1 MADEMQPDSMV
12 AEMLPDAVNP
22 TTKNGRRNRRRK
34 GKTPPARGASTG
46 NQDSTV
52 AYRPPHPSG
61 GSQGPVHTSSN
72 IGFNGRSYVDFH
84 QLPARRNTINAS
96 IQPIVLRPD
105 CFHNV
110 NATNSDVLTNPKADG
125 DYFSLAGIKDIWT
138 NAYTYWKEKKEQEAN
153 SQYSF
158 EAMTNVIVIRLYI
171 SAYMSGLALLQEI
184 VNWQSLEF
192 RDDAHRVAAAHANKL
207 SRSRLNGAIQRITS
221 FPMWKEFHDLAL
233 FHARP
238 AYSDVLNVIAHHYI
252 VPDPQLY
259 LSSEANLGFA
269 RKPAVN
275 VPTPDADA
283 YFTNALAD
291 AELCIAVLTATHA
304 ALSDA
309 DKLDVLKLRLI
320 MRAMDI
326 STNPTSYDDMK
337 DKMNDH
343 DEYCRRLYHGM
354 IGIKISV
361 SSATDEIFYWPVL
374 DASLGDTPPDKVLI
388 RGPGDTPSDM
398 VWQGLH
404 KSWTA
409 VKVGA
414 TNNVVNATDSGNV
427 DATDIR
433 LFGMVAPAGA
443 GAAYAVN
450 KQMLGVSAIRYNEQ
464 GSATKWG
471 GIESGATLEGAAAG
485 FPYKQS
491 ATGLRLHDHAYA
503 AIDQARNA
511 NFAGREDRWFSPAG
525 HYGWVDPN
533 DIITNHLIWLS
544 QTLGVP
550 YLG

>member
-1 MADEMQPDSMV
+1 
-12 AEMLPDAVNP
+12 
-22 TTKNGRRNRRRK
+22 
-34 GKTPPARGASTG
+34 
-46 NQDSTV
+46 
-52 AYRPPHPSG
+52 
-61 GSQGPVHTSSN
+61 VHTSSN

-221 FPMWKEFHDLAL
+221 FPMWKQFHDLAL
-233 FHARP
+233 YHARP
-238 AYSDVLNVIAHHYI
+238 AYSMMNNVIAHHYI
-252 VPDPQLY
+252 VPDPQIY
-259 LSSEANLGFA
+259 LGTNTKLGFA
-269 RKPAVN
+269 RKPALHA
-275 VPTPDADA
+275 PTPDADA
-283 YFTNALAD
+283 FFTNALSD
-291 AELCIAVLTATHA
+291 AELCIEVLTGTMA
-304 ALSDA
+304 ALSNA
-309 DKLDVLKLRLI
+309 DKLDILKLRLI

-326 STNPTSYDDMK
+326 STNPTSYDDLK
-337 DKMNDH
+337 DQIH
-343 DEYCRRLYHGM
+343 GEDEYAERLYHGY
-354 IGIKISV
+354 IGIKLNTTSV
-361 SSATDEIFYWPVL
+361 TDTIFGFPVL
-374 DASLGDTPPDKVLI
+374 GGRLGDTPPDKVLL
-388 RGPGDTPSDM
+388 RGPGSQPNDM

-404 KSWTA
+404 KVWTA
-409 VKVGA
+409 A
-414 TNNVVNATDSGNV
+414 RTSASDTDAIGDTTDTHDV
-427 DATDIR
+427 DDGQTF
-433 LFGMVAPAGA
+433 LLGMVAPAGA
-443 GAAYAVN
+443 GAPYTID
-450 KQMLGVSAIRYNEQ
+450 KQMCGISAIRYNEQ
-464 GSATKWG
+464 GGAVKWG
-471 GIESGATLEGAAAG
+471 STESGLTLAGAADG

-491 ATGLRLHDHAYA
+491 ATGLRLHDHAFA
-503 AIDQARNA
+503 GLDQARQS

-525 HYGWVDPN
+525 HYGWVNPD
-533 DIITNHLIWLS
+533 DLLTNHLIWLS
-544 QTLGVP
+544 QTLDVP